1 MPEFADLQGRLAQ
14 PRKRGQPLVIFLSVL
29 MVWMGVR
36 TLTWQHLSLAIHD
49 SKPSLKA
56 PIRPR
61 ISLKRWQNAQNT
73 SLIGHAAPIADVPWH
88 PAPSPLPMALPQVP
102 LPQPQALDL
111 IDPMTEVTSSARV
124 RGAAAQQMLY
134 LAVMA
139 QLPSPFDMPPERNEA
154 KKAPSVVK
162 RPPSVLRL
170 SANGGPVSKYAAMV
184 PPRTQDLLA
193 LGQRQ
198 TLLAPRW
205 SGDGWLLMRQ
215 GGASNALSSGGAPYG
230 PTYGANQIGAV
241 LRYRLVPGSPFKL
254 TAYTRAYGA
263 LNGTGEKEVAAGLS
277 LRPVPSVPI
286 IAMAEMRASQFQS
299 GQTHLR
305 PSVSLV
311 TEMPPVALGGKVEAE
326 TYVQAGYVGGLAATP
341 FIDGQIRVEHV
352 VNRPDGAQ
360 VRLGVGAWGGA
371 QYGANRLDVGPTL
384 RVGLHSGRVGG
395 RLAID
400 YRLRVK
406 GNAMPSSG
414 PAVTLSAGF

>member
-1 MPEFADLQGRLAQ
+1 
-14 PRKRGQPLVIFLSVL
+14 

-139 QLPSPFDMPPERNEA
+139 RLPSPFDMPPERNEA
-154 KKAPSVVK
+154 KKAPRSSNGLPLFCVF
-162 RPPSVLRL
+162 RPMAGRCRNMQPWCRH
-170 SANGGPVSKYAAMV
+170 A
-184 PPRTQDLLA
+184 QDLLA

-263 LNGTGEKEVAAGLS
+263 LNGTGERRSQRAFRCASAVGSDHCHGRNAGQPVPVRPDTFAPLGQS
-277 LRPVPSVPI
+277 GDGNATGCRAERSRRKPMFRPVTLAVC
-286 IAMAEMRASQFQS
+286 
-299 GQTHLR
+299 H
-305 PSVSLV
+305 
-311 TEMPPVALGGKVEAE
+311 AL
-326 TYVQAGYVGGLAATP
+326 
-341 FIDGQIRVEHV
+341 
-352 VNRPDGAQ
+352 
-360 VRLGVGAWGGA
+360 
-371 QYGANRLDVGPTL
+371 
-384 RVGLHSGRVGG
+384 
-395 RLAID
+395 
-400 YRLRVK
+400 YRWTDP
-406 GNAMPSSG
+406 G
-414 PAVTLSAGF
+414 